1 MLLKDFI
8 IFNPKEK
15 IEKGTFARKI
25 SMDKIEPFTRYV
37 NSNIYE
43 IYNGGTKFKNGDTI
57 MARITPCLENGKTSY
72 ISNLGVNE
80 VAFGSTEFIV
90 ARAKKGVSLPL
101 YVYYLLCSKKI
112 RDVAIKSMIGSTGRE
127 RVQLISLEELEIP
140 YVSLEEQQHIVNTI
154 GSLDNLIEKYEE
166 ILAKLSNIKSLYYSK
181 TIVNAKDL
189 STLLNFINI
198 ETGSMNLNENNPNGK
213 YIFYTRNE
221 GVFRANKYT
230 HEQEGVIVAGEGNF
244 TPKYANGKFG
254 LHQRAY
260 LIYSNNK
267 LFSNKVL
274 YQIIKS
280 NVNYLNG
287 IAVGSTVK
295 SLRKNSFENMP
306 FYNDGNYNII
316 EDKLKLIHNLEEQFK
331 KLLIESYALK
341 KQYLEKFFK

>member
-1 MLLKDFI
+1 
-8 IFNPKEK
+8 
-15 IEKGTFARKI
+15 
-25 SMDKIEPFTRYV
+25 
-37 NSNIYE
+37 
-43 IYNGGTKFKNGDTI
+43 
-57 MARITPCLENGKTSY
+57 
-72 ISNLGVNE
+72 
-80 VAFGSTEFIV
+80 
-90 ARAKKGVSLPL
+90 
-101 YVYYLLCSKKI
+101 
-112 RDVAIKSMIGSTGRE
+112 MI
-127 RVQLISLEELEIP
+127 QI
-140 YVSLEEQQHIVNTI
+140 NTI
-154 GSLDNLIEKYEE
+154 GSLDDLIEKYEK
-166 ILAKLSNIKSLYYSK
+166 ILTKLSDIKALYYSK
-181 TIVNAKDL
+181 SIANAQDL

-221 GVFRANKYT
+221 GIFKADIYT

-274 YQIIKS
+274 FQIINS

-306 FYNDGNYNII
+306 FYFDGNYKII
-316 EDKLKLIHNLEEQFK
+316 EDKLKEIHILEEKYK
-331 KLLIESYALK
+331 KLLNEIKNLK
-341 KQYLEKFFK
+341 KQYLGKFF

>member
-1 MLLKDFI
+1 ML
-8 IFNPKEK
+8 
-15 IEKGTFARKI
+15 T
-25 SMDKIEPFTRYV
+25 
-37 NSNIYE
+37 
-43 IYNGGTKFKNGDTI
+43 
-57 MARITPCLENGKTSY
+57 
-72 ISNLGVNE
+72 
-80 VAFGSTEFIV
+80 
-90 ARAKKGVSLPL
+90 
-101 YVYYLLCSKKI
+101 
-112 RDVAIKSMIGSTGRE
+112 
-127 RVQLISLEELEIP
+127 
-140 YVSLEEQQHIVNTI
+140 
-154 GSLDNLIEKYEE
+154 
-166 ILAKLSNIKSLYYSK
+166 KLSEITTLYYSK
-181 TIVNAKDL
+181 SIANAEAL

-221 GVFRANKYT
+221 GIFKADIYT

-274 YQIIKS
+274 FQIINS

-306 FYNDGNYNII
+306 FYFDGNYKII
-316 EDKLKLIHNLEEQFK
+316 EDKLKEIHILEEKYK
-331 KLLIESYALK
+331 KLLNEIKNLK
-341 KQYLEKFFK
+341 KQYLGKFF